1 MEIFEMLKT
10 LELSLGSIE
19 VRGKEN
25 LDLLLGSI
33 MAVEK
38 MISMLDN
45 QKKEENE
52 DGRQTDI

>member
-1 MEIFEMLKT
+1 MEIYGMLKT

-38 MISMLDN
+38 MISMLDK